1 MDTLTLRILETIT
14 SNMGDPLSINQ
25 LTERIKETYGS
36 AYYANVHQK
45 LQELKNEGTLTLEQI
60 GRSSNIKLN
69 FQNYLLIDTLAE
81 MEIEKKRNFLTNR
94 NELFSL
100 LTEMD
105 KALNGKCEIQSI
117 SAINLSKNI
126 KLNKIEL
133 LILLRET
140 SNYHKT
146 TIEVCREMLKLQNKH
161 NVKINNLIVN
171 GQDFLELTTSNEI
184 NPVREALS
192 EKIVFYGPQSFWSEI
207 REIAQK
213 TEIKTIGQKTKPASI
228 SQLDLM
234 YNLNRLGYKEFGH
247 QFTQGKNFCIEYVV
261 TAILLQE
268 DTRLTE
274 AIPVVLAKNTFK
286 SSVLAFLNQK
296 YDTSGRL
303 LGLLKILQ
311 NIKPTQENA
320 DTIELLETF
329 NVKEIHADKESLM
342 QKLRLYN
349 VL

>member
-14 SNMGDPLSINQ
+14 SNMDDPLSINQ

-45 LQELKNEGTLTLEQI
+45 LQELKNEGTLALEQI

-105 KALNGKCEIQSI
+105 KTLNGKCEIQSI
-117 SAINLSKNI
+117 SAINPSKNI

-146 TIEVCREMLKLQNKH
+146 TIE
-161 NVKINNLIVN
+161 
-171 GQDFLELTTSNEI
+171 
-184 NPVREALS
+184 
-192 EKIVFYGPQSFWSEI
+192 
-207 REIAQK
+207 
-213 TEIKTIGQKTKPASI
+213 
-228 SQLDLM
+228 
-234 YNLNRLGYKEFGH
+234 
-247 QFTQGKNFCIEYVV
+247 
-261 TAILLQE
+261 
-268 DTRLTE
+268 
-274 AIPVVLAKNTFK
+274 
-286 SSVLAFLNQK
+286 
-296 YDTSGRL
+296 
-303 LGLLKILQ
+303 
-311 NIKPTQENA
+311 
-320 DTIELLETF
+320 
-329 NVKEIHADKESLM
+329 
-342 QKLRLYN
+342 
-349 VL
+349 